1 MSYIIP
7 AWLIALV
14 LMAIAIGV
22 IAVGIAVFL
31 IIRYW
36 GRRSSGS

>member
-14 LMAIAIGV
+14 LMAVAIGV

-36 GRRSSGS
+36 RRQSGGS

>member
-14 LMAIAIGV
+14 LMAIAIAA
-22 IAVGIAVFL
+22 IAVGVTVLLA
-31 IIRYW
+31 IRYW
-36 GRRSSGS
+36 KR